1 MNPAIN
7 PVIVRFLLV
16 VAAFFGLAA
25 LAIDAAAAKD
35 VAGGRDHPL
44 VGRYDGAS
52 MTLYKARDYEE
63 SRIATRAIA
72 SADLRVQKGRRLGDA
87 NSAAVAGKSTRIRYE
102 IPAGR
107 SSLEVARNHRDRLAA
122 QGFTIVFECRTRTC
136 SDNGGGE
143 LYFALHDENPLG
155 TGDVH
160 SSPAT
165 QTLTTARLPRPTGD
179 VWVSIYT
186 AELPGG
192 AVEALV
198 DVVETRPMEADKIV
212 FVDAG
217 AMARAIDAGGRV
229 SLHGIR
235 FDFDQATIH
244 PESQPTLDEIVKFL
258 KSAPNRRVVVAGHTD
273 GQGGFDYNLDLSA
286 RRARAVV
293 EALSKAGI
301 APSRLQPFGAGMAA
315 PIASNATEAG
325 RAENR
330 RVELVEMR

>member
-7 PVIVRFLLV
+7 PAIVRFLLV
-16 VAAFFGLAA
+16 TAAFFGLAA

-44 VGRYDGAS
+44 VGRYDGAA

-63 SRIATRAIA
+63 SRMLTRAIT
-72 SADLRVQKGRRLGDA
+72 SADLRAQKGRRLGEG
-87 NSAAVAGKSTRIRYE
+87 NSDAVAGKSFRIRYE

-107 SSLEVARNHRDRLAA
+107 SSLEVARNHRDKLTT
-122 QGFTIVFECRTRTC
+122 QGFEIVFECRARTC

-160 SSPAT
+160 ASPAT
-165 QTLTTARLPRPTGD
+165 QTLTTAKLARPTGD
-179 VWVSIYT
+179 VRVSIYT
-186 AELPGG
+186 AELVGG
-192 AVEALV
+192 AVEVLV
-198 DVVETRPMEADKIV
+198 DVVETRPMETDKIV
-212 FVDAG
+212 FVDAS
-217 AMARAIDAGGRV
+217 AMAKAIDAGGRV

-235 FDFDQATIH
+235 FDFDRATIRA
-244 PESQPTLDEIVKFL
+244 ESQPTLDEIVKFL

-273 GQGGFDYNLDLSA
+273 GEGGFDYNLDLSA

-293 EALSKAGI
+293 EALTKAGI

-315 PIASNATEAG
+315 PIATNATEAG